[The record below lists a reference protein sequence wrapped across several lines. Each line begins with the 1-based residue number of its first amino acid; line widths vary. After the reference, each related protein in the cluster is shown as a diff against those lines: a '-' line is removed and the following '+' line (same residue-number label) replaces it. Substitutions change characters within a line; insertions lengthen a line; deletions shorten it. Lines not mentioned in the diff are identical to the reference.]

1 MISTIVSI
9 IKAISAL
16 DNFFQLLV
24 VAYTQ
29 SQIASMRAENIAAVK
44 KAILEHDQREAER
57 VIGNPNPGEASGE
70 EGTTIV
76 EAPPPNIS

>member
-16 DNFFQLLV
+16 DNLFQLV
-24 VAYTQ
+24 MVAYTQ
-29 SQIASMRAENIAAVK
+29 SQIASMRAENREAIKRSIA
-44 KAILEHDQREAER
+44 EHDQREAER

-70 EGTTIV
+70 EGTQIV
-76 EAPPPNIS
+76 DAPPPNIS